1 MGSVNGV
8 GGEKCMAGV
17 HMCVY
22 VLIVGRG
29 RQSRLS
35 RSPCKSP
42 RSSHK
47 HRYSHS
53 SRVSPPQQSN
63 LNAAQLL
70 PRLVNTKKKP
80 GQKLLVTRE
89 SEKLSMQC
97 RVNSSHSCVLLT
109 LLSFRGTKILS
120 HPPTRNITTE
130 ASHYFPDSG
139 KYFSRNKISVFF
151 SEHTIQRIECKVSRE
166 TRLITI

>member
-1 MGSVNGV
+1 
-8 GGEKCMAGV
+8 
-17 HMCVY
+17 MCVY
-22 VLIVGRG
+22 VLIVGRD

-42 RSSHK
+42 RSLHK

-70 PRLVNTKKKP
+70 PSLVNTKKKP
-80 GQKLLVTRE
+80 SQKLLVTLE
-89 SEKLSMQC
+89 SGKLSMQC

-109 LLSFRGTKILS
+109 LLLFHGTKILS
-120 HPPTRNITTE
+120 RPPTRNITTT
-130 ASHYFPDSG
+130 ASHDLSDSG
-139 KYFSRNKISVFF
+139 KDFSENRISFF
-151 SEHTIQRIECKVSRE
+151 FPEHTIQRTECKISRE
-166 TRLITI
+166 TRLITF